1 MTSNAPA
8 AGIYRRRAEP
18 IAVPIQAELRFRVCV
33 VGAGTRFLSGIS
45 YYTIQLANALAHSLQ
60 TSVITM
66 DRLLPRRLYPGRA
79 RVGAPLT
86 RLRFDEAV
94 RVLPGVDWYWG
105 PGIIRTLRRLRDER
119 PDFVLLQWWSGTVL
133 HTYLLLSLA
142 ARRRGSRL
150 VVEFHEVLDT
160 GESRSRLARVY
171 ARLMGGLVVR
181 LARGF
186 VVHSEFDRELLGRAY
201 RLGERPVAVIAHGP
215 FDQYNRGAHENGPR
229 PVARDVCNL
238 LYFGV
243 IRPFKGVEDLVR
255 AFDLIPDEEISG
267 FWLTVVGET
276 WEGWTRPRELIASSR
291 HRDRITFADRY
302 VDDEEAGNFLN
313 GADVMVLPYH
323 RSSTSGPLHV
333 AMSRGLPVVVTRVGG
348 LPEAV
353 RGYEGAILVPP
364 RDPESLRA
372 ALKSASGLRGRR
384 FADPH
389 SWQRSLAGYERLFA
403 ALA

>member
-1 MTSNAPA
+1 VSPA
-8 AGIYRRRAEP
+8 RA
-18 IAVPIQAELRFRVCV
+18 LH
-33 VGAGTRFLSGIS
+33 GGTRGWWEAWSSGWRGVSWCIR
-45 YYTIQLANALAHSLQ
+45 SLTASCWVVPTDSVSAPWPSSPTARS
-60 TSVITM
+60 TST
-66 DRLLPRRLYPGRA
+66 
-79 RVGAPLT
+79 T
-86 RLRFDEAV
+86 R
-94 RVLPGVDWYWG
+94 G
-105 PGIIRTLRRLRDER
+105 
-119 PDFVLLQWWSGTVL
+119 
-133 HTYLLLSLA
+133 
-142 ARRRGSRL
+142 
-150 VVEFHEVLDT
+150 
-160 GESRSRLARVY
+160 
-171 ARLMGGLVVR
+171 
-181 LARGF
+181 
-186 VVHSEFDRELLGRAY
+186 
-201 RLGERPVAVIAHGP
+201 
-215 FDQYNRGAHENGPR
+215 
-229 PVARDVCNL
+229 RDVCNL

-255 AFDLIPDEEISG
+255 AFDLIPDEEIGG

-276 WEGWTRPRELIASSR
+276 WEGWTWPRELIATSR
-291 HRDRITFADRY
+291 HQDRITFADRY

-389 SWQRSLAGYERLFA
+389 SWQKSLAGYERLFA
-403 ALA
+403 ALAYSQPATR